1 MPLAEPK
8 PAIGGSADGDGK
20 LIHAS
25 ACSALGNTG
34 RDGVL
39 SEGNGVDV
47 EMAPIGDESD
57 PSTVPI
63 SGALST
69 ASAGGADAAESATS
83 EVSDNAVKLWWRHE
97 SSFHEV
103 VKAVGDGIKCG
114 SGVMGGA
121 QEGGGVGDGVEETSD
136 VGKECSTKNGQ
147 RRETVVRV
155 NCPIRVLDPKDGVYE
170 CHPEG
175 KEAQTVGCVVPGY
188 GVCAV
193 LFLRRLWP
201 IVVSVVLVVGLV

>member
-1 MPLAEPK
+1 MPLAELK
-8 PAIGGSADGDGK
+8 PARGGGADGDGEP
-20 LIHAS
+20 IHAS
-25 ACSALGNTG
+25 AGSALGSTG
-34 RDGVL
+34 GDGVL

-47 EMAPIGDESD
+47 EMTPVGGESN

-83 EVSDNAVKLWWRHE
+83 EVLDNAGNLWWRHE

-103 VKAVGDGIKCG
+103 VEAVGDGIKCG
-114 SGVMGGA
+114 SGVVGAA
-121 QEGGGVGDGVEETSD
+121 QEGGGVGDGVAESSD

-147 RRETVVRV
+147 RQETVVRV

-170 CHPEG
+170 CHPDG
-175 KEAQTVGCVVPGY
+175 KEAQTVGCVVTGY
-188 GVCAV
+188 GVCAE
-193 LFLRRLWP
+193 LFLQRLWP
-201 IVVSVVLVVGLV
+201 IVVGLVLVVGLV